1 MFKSR
6 FTSCRVGKRG
16 MVAAAHPIAAMTGIK
31 ALWSGGNAM
40 DACLTMA
47 AVTSVV
53 MPHMCGL
60 GGDAF
65 LIYYDASA
73 GEAVALNGS
82 GVAGDGATLARFAG
96 QGDILPQHGIESVAV
111 PGAPLVYDLACR
123 RFGTF
128 SLKQCFE
135 AGAKIAEQGFVVS
148 PGFEK
153 ALRAARD
160 KLSRYP
166 EASRIFLPGGQPPKA
181 GTWFKQQDLARTL
194 REFGDQGAEYFYKG
208 PFADKF
214 YETNQELGGAFLGG
228 EFSRHFED
236 SPGWYRPISTDYRGY
251 TVLET
256 APVSAGFM
264 VLEELNLLE
273 QLAVANLDPMSPDM
287 IDLMVKIK
295 QLVFSD
301 RNAFAGDPAVSGFDV
316 SKLIS
321 KRYAREAVKR
331 IHDKRPETVLP
342 ASHGQGDTTSFVAW
356 DEAGNCCTFI
366 HSIAFSF
373 GSGVVVPGTGVILNN
388 RAGRS
393 FNLMPGHPNC
403 LEPGKRPMHTLNC
416 YMVLKDG
423 SPFIIGG
430 TPGGDGQPQ
439 WNMQMLSLM
448 LDRGAGPQEAADFPR
463 WTSAP
468 GTDMIAL
475 NSSPSLTLESRFPAE
490 TIACLA
496 EMGHEIRVVGPYS
509 GGGGAQIIMKD
520 PETRALLGGSDRRTE
535 GVALGF

>member
-16 MVAAAHPIAAMTGIK
+16 MVAAAHPIAAMAGIK

-160 KLSRYP
+160 KSVP
-166 EASRIFLPGGQPPKA
+166 
-181 GTWFKQQDLARTL
+181 
-194 REFGDQGAEYFYKG
+194 
-208 PFADKF
+208 
-214 YETNQELGGAFLGG
+214 
-228 EFSRHFED
+228 
-236 SPGWYRPISTDYRGY
+236 
-251 TVLET
+251 
-256 APVSAGFM
+256 
-264 VLEELNLLE
+264 
-273 QLAVANLDPMSPDM
+273 
-287 IDLMVKIK
+287 
-295 QLVFSD
+295 
-301 RNAFAGDPAVSGFDV
+301 
-316 SKLIS
+316 
-321 KRYAREAVKR
+321 
-331 IHDKRPETVLP
+331 
-342 ASHGQGDTTSFVAW
+342 
-356 DEAGNCCTFI
+356 
-366 HSIAFSF
+366 
-373 GSGVVVPGTGVILNN
+373 VPGSI
-388 RAGRS
+388 
-393 FNLMPGHPNC
+393 P
-403 LEPGKRPMHTLNC
+403 
-416 YMVLKDG
+416 
-423 SPFIIGG
+423 
-430 TPGGDGQPQ
+430 
-439 WNMQMLSLM
+439 
-448 LDRGAGPQEAADFPR
+448 DFP
-463 WTSAP
+463 
-468 GTDMIAL
+468 
-475 NSSPSLTLESRFPAE
+475 SRRPA
-490 TIACLA
+490 A
-496 EMGHEIRVVGPYS
+496 
-509 GGGGAQIIMKD
+509 
-520 PETRALLGGSDRRTE
+520 
-535 GVALGF
+535 